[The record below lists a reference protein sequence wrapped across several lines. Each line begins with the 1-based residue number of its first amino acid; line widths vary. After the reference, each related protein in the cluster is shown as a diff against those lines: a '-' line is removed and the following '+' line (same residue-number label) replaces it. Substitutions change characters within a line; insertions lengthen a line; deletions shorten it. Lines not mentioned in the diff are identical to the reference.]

1 MSLLERQ
8 KKLADRLGTDGSRTD
23 IWSVLSA
30 VLPVDTYLNLGYSR
44 RGWPHVFG
52 SPQRRLVDR
61 VAEPILSTL
70 RPGGGRHLLDLG
82 AGRGG
87 PAARLETAH
96 RFDVTGIELLPSN
109 TAAAAHSEMVT
120 AAAQPDFVTADMT
133 RLPVAAGR
141 FGAATAIDS
150 LVYVSD
156 KSAALQEMKRVLK
169 PDGVCVV
176 TDLVRSSITG
186 QPESVFTDFTE
197 AWGMPALVTTDEYR
211 TTIHDAGFQVVEST
225 DIGPHS
231 LDKLSKWA
239 RLYLSVVD
247 RQIGRPLERGLER
260 AGLDPAVITRQ
271 IRAAYRALPGL
282 KHVLVRMRPTSS
294 VG

>member
-1 MSLLERQ
+1 MSLLEQQ

-61 VAEPILSTL
+61 VAKPILSTL
-70 RPGGGRHLLDLG
+70 RPGSGQQLLDLG

-87 PAARLETAH
+87 PAARLETAY

-109 TAAAAHSEMVT
+109 AAAAAHSEMIP
-120 AAAQPDFVTADMT
+120 AAAQPEFVAADMT

-141 FGAATAIDS
+141 FAAATAIDS
-150 LVYVSD
+150 LVYVPD
-156 KSAALQEMKRVLK
+156 KAAALQELARVLK
-169 PDGVCVV
+169 PEGVCVV
-176 TDLVRSSITG
+176 TDLVRSSIAG
-186 QPESVFTDFTE
+186 RPESAFADFTE
-197 AWGMPALVTTDEYR
+197 AWGMPSLVTTDEYR
-211 TTIHDAGFQVVEST
+211 TTIRGAGFRVVEST
-225 DIGPHS
+225 NIGPYS

-239 RLYLSVVD
+239 SLYLAVID
-247 RQIGRPLERGLER
+247 CQIGSLLERGLER
-260 AGLDPAVITRQ
+260 AGLDPAVISRQ
-271 IRAAYRALPGL
+271 VRAAHRALPGL
-282 KHVLVRMRPTSS
+282 KHVLMRIRPASS
-294 VG
+294 VE